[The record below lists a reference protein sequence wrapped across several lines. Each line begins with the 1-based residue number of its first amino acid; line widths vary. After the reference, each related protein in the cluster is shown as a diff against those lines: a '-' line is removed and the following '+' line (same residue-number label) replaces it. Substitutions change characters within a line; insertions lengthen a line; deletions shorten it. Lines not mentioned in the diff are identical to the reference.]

1 MLDFRRRRV
10 AARSQAL
17 AAASTGVWTDFPP
30 IFAVR
35 LKHCVCP
42 RPLQVLQGTSVATFE
57 LHDSQSHRAR
67 EGGQDCNEVQ
77 QVRMLCFGGIN
88 GQGYCR
94 VASQGVNGGGGRG
107 DRTHRDRVAAV
118 VTVCVIASTLLL

>member
-1 MLDFRRRRV
+1 MLDFRRA

-17 AAASTGVWTDFPP
+17 AAASTGVWTDFSP

-42 RPLQVLQGTSVATFE
+42 RPLQVLEGTSVTAFE
-57 LHDSQSHRAR
+57 SDDSKSHLAR

-77 QVRMLCFGGIN
+77 QVRMLCFGGID
-88 GQGYCR
+88 GQCYRR
-94 VASQGVNGGGGRG
+94 VARQGVNVDKNGVIELIEFVRWSPQNKKAQLN
-107 DRTHRDRVAAV
+107 DR
-118 VTVCVIASTLLL
+118 